1 MRRSAPP
8 VPLPEQ
14 PGGARVRAVTALPGH
29 HSFGYYDKC
38 PWDVS
43 GRYLLALRAPFCDRS
58 PEAEDVATLGL
69 VDLHEGDRFRPF
81 AETRAWNWQ
90 QGCMLHWLRA
100 PFGAS
105 PAGAVPPG
113 EGTLWSTTTAT
124 GIASSPW
131 SVTPSAGA
139 SCGAC
144 RCPSTPSPRTG
155 GRR

>member
-1 MRRSAPP
+1 M
-8 VPLPEQ
+8 
-14 PGGARVRAVTALPGH
+14 RAVTALPGH

-69 VDLHEGDRFRPF
+69 VDLHEGDRCRPF

-100 PFGAS
+100 PVRRVAGGGGA
-105 PAGAVPPG
+105 AWRGVPG
-113 EGTLWSTTTAT
+113 GLQ
-124 GIASSPW
+124 
-131 SVTPSAGA
+131 
-139 SCGAC
+139 
-144 RCPSTPSPRTG
+144 RPRRG
-155 GRR
+155 SLRLRGL